1 MMTRSNLLTKI
12 KFLAV
17 AVAANFAN
25 LLVTAQEKAADFSVD
40 AGQTQD
46 QGAESFPSN
55 PILLV
60 VGALI
65 AITILVFVI
74 KGRRK

>member
-1 MMTRSNLLTKI
+1 MTRSNLLTKI
-12 KFLAV
+12 KFF
-17 AVAANFAN
+17 AAAIVLNFAT

-40 AGQTQD
+40 AGKAPD
-46 QGAESFPSN
+46 QGAETFPSN

>member
-1 MMTRSNLLTKI
+1 MTRSNLLTKI
-12 KFLAV
+12 KFLA
-17 AVAANFAN
+17 AALVLNFAT
-25 LLVTAQEKAADFSVD
+25 LLVTAQEKAADFSVE

-46 QGAESFPSN
+46 QGAETFPSN

-60 VGALI
+60 VFALV
-65 AITILVFVI
+65 AITILIFVI